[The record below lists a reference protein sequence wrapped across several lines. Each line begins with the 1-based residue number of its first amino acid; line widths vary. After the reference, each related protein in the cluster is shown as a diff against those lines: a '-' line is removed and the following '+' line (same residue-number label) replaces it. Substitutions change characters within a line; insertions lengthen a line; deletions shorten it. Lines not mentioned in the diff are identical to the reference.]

1 MKMRIECDPQ
11 KAEANELK
19 HGVSFSE
26 ATTAL
31 ADPLS
36 ITLPD
41 LDHSGSE
48 EPLLLLGNRV
58 LPASSLR
65 HSPSTAMS
73 CG

>member
-48 EPLLLLGNRV
+48 EPLLRAEDV
-58 LPASSLR
+58 
-65 HSPSTAMS
+65 
-73 CG
+73 